1 MQITEV
7 TLSVIS
13 RYATFTLIL
22 PLSEQ
27 ALIFWNCVQS
37 FVNTLKELILNR
49 QPGFLPHLRG

>member
-7 TLSVIS
+7 SLSVTS
-13 RYATFTLIL
+13 RYVMFTLIL

-27 ALIFWNCVQS
+27 AFIFWSCVQS

-49 QPGFLPHLRG
+49 QPSSLPHLRG